1 MSLET
6 PHGDRPAP
14 KEPAENSGWGPGG
27 DSGSLGLE
35 RGAAPT
41 PRGPSCPGPGSKP
54 PGKARVWGTVP
65 PSGRGEADVCGR
77 EGRFRGH
84 LSRGAQQDT
93 SPAQAT
99 WRACGPPGR
108 LLGRPRGQ
116 RPGDRPR
123 AEETKHVGARREV
136 EAAWS
141 PLHPP
146 PPGQR
151 RKGAQPRDRPK
162 TAVDL
167 RPALARGQGQSQPHV
182 ITPSQRG
189 TRALAPITKGGP
201 LAPIPRVGC
210 VLWSGHKLPDRHG
223 WGRGATAANT
233 RPILQHT
240 RKEDRQAPTPGASDA
255 RTASGPPLQR
265 GPHEHTARRAAP
277 SAPRREQRRDQNQP

>member
-1 MSLET
+1 MWEGGTIQRASLA
-6 PHGDRPAP
+6 GR
-14 KEPAENSGWGPGG
+14 
-27 DSGSLGLE
+27 
-35 RGAAPT
+35 AA
-41 PRGPSCPGPGSKP
+41 GHVSCPGHVACVWATGEA
-54 PGKARVWGTVP
+54 AREAAWAASRGQT
-65 PSGRGEADVCGR
+65 SGRGGE
-77 EGRFRGH
+77 
-84 LSRGAQQDT
+84 
-93 SPAQAT
+93 
-99 WRACGPPGR
+99 ACGCAAGGR
-108 LLGRPRGQ
+108 GRVVTAAPR
-116 RPGDRPR
+116 
-123 AEETKHVGARREV
+123 
-136 EAAWS
+136 
-141 PLHPP
+141 

-223 WGRGATAANT
+223 WGRGAAAANT

-265 GPHEHTARRAAP
+265 RPHEHTARRAAP

>member
-41 PRGPSCPGPGSKP
+41 PRGPRCPGPGSKP

-65 PSGRGEADVCGR
+65 PSGRGEADVGGR
-77 EGRFRGH
+77 DDSEGI
-84 LSRGAQQDT
+84 SRGARSRT
-93 SPAQAT
+93 
-99 WRACGPPGR
+99 R
-108 LLGRPRGQ
+108 LLPRPRGVRVGHRGGCSGGRVGSVPGTDLGQ
-116 RPGDRPR
+116 RRRSMWARGGRSRPR
-123 AEETKHVGARREV
+123 GHRCT
-136 EAAWS
+136 
-141 PLHPP
+141 PP

-223 WGRGATAANT
+223 WGRGAAAANT

-265 GPHEHTARRAAP
+265 GPHEHTARREAP

>member
-1 MSLET
+1 MVTLRGIHYEGAGGLVSLET

-65 PSGRGEADVCGR
+65 PSGRGEADVRGR

-99 WRACGPPGR
+99 WRACGLPGR

-136 EAAWS
+136 KAAWS
-141 PLHPP
+141 PLHP
-146 PPGQR
+146 
-151 RKGAQPRDRPK
+151 APRDRDAREHSLG
-162 TAVDL
+162 TDR
-167 RPALARGQGQSQPHV
+167 RPRW
-182 ITPSQRG
+182 T
-189 TRALAPITKGGP
+189 
-201 LAPIPRVGC
+201 
-210 VLWSGHKLPDRHG
+210 SGRHS
-223 WGRGATAANT
+223 
-233 RPILQHT
+233 
-240 RKEDRQAPTPGASDA
+240 PGAKA
-255 RTASGPPLQR
+255 RASR
-265 GPHEHTARRAAP
+265 T
-277 SAPRREQRRDQNQP
+277 

>member
-41 PRGPSCPGPGSKP
+41 PRGPRCPGPGSKP

-99 WRACGPPGR
+99 WRVCGPPGR

-141 PLHPP
+141 PLHSA
-146 PPGQR
+146 PPG
-151 RKGAQPRDRPK
+151 
-162 TAVDL
+162 TET
-167 RPALARGQGQSQPHV
+167 QGS
-182 ITPSQRG
+182 
-189 TRALAPITKGGP
+189 
-201 LAPIPRVGC
+201 
-210 VLWSGHKLPDRHG
+210 
-223 WGRGATAANT
+223 
-233 RPILQHT
+233 
-240 RKEDRQAPTPGASDA
+240 
-255 RTASGPPLQR
+255 TASGQTEDRGGPPAGTR
-265 GPHEHTARRAAP
+265 PGPRPEPAARNHAVPTGHTCTRAHHKGGAL
-277 SAPRREQRRDQNQP
+277 SAHPACRLRLVVWA

>member
-1 MSLET
+1 M
-6 PHGDRPAP
+6 RPP
-14 KEPAENSGWGPGG
+14 P
-27 DSGSLGLE
+27 LGAHAAQD
-35 RGAAPT
+35 RGANRPGRRGSGEQSLRADGERQT
-41 PRGPSCPGPGSKP
+41 YVGGRDASEGIPRG
-54 PGKARVWGTVP
+54 AR
-65 PSGRGEADVCGR
+65 
-77 EGRFRGH
+77 
-84 LSRGAQQDT
+84 SRT
-93 SPAQAT
+93 
-99 WRACGPPGR
+99 R
-108 LLGRPRGQ
+108 LLPRPRGVCVGHRGGCSGGRVGSVPGTDLGQ
-116 RPGDRPR
+116 RRRSMWERGGRSRPR
-123 AEETKHVGARREV
+123 GHRCTA
-136 EAAWS
+136 
-141 PLHPP
+141 

-189 TRALAPITKGGP
+189 TRALVPITKGGP

-223 WGRGATAANT
+223 WGRGAAAGNT